1 MIKKAITFEDYN
13 GDTRTEDFYFNLT
26 KAEIAELELTT
37 EGGLEAMIDKMI
49 KMKNNPELV
58 KLFKKLILMSYGEKS
73 PDGRR
78 FIKNEQLT
86 EEFTQTAAYSELF
99 MELATN
105 ADAALKFINGILP
118 RELQDAVAKQELDKV
133 LPGPG
138 PR

>member
-13 GDTRTEDFYFNLT
+13 GETRTEDFYFNLT